1 MRIYTL
7 LVASYVFVS
16 MFGCSERQAQIDQA
30 SAVAENGSQLEA
42 KPDLTMQDLT
52 MQHLTM
58 QKWLSSCALCHVSGE
73 AGAPRVGNL
82 EEWGPRIAQGSEVL
96 LQHTIEGFN
105 NMPPLG
111 YCMSCEREDFQ
122 AMIIFMAGNQ

>member
-7 LVASYVFVS
+7 LVASYVCVS
-16 MFGCSERQAQIDQA
+16 MFGCSEQQAQIDQA
-30 SAVAENGSQLEA
+30 SAVAQDLTVQ
-42 KPDLTMQDLT
+42 DLTMQDLT
-52 MQHLTM
+52 MQ
-58 QKWLSSCALCHVSGE
+58 KWLSSCTLCHVSGE

-122 AMIIFMAGNQ
+122 AMIIFMAGKR